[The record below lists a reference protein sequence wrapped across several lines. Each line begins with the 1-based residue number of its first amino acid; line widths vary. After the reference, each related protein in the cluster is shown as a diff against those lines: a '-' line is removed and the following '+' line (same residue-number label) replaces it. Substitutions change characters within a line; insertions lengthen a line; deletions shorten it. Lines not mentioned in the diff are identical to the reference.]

1 MLMGLVGVR
10 FFLVSAMELKLTI
23 LNALPYQ
30 KSEKSDKKDTKT
42 RMHPSRFVTTDTCYQ
57 SDSFAHS

>member
-1 MLMGLVGVR
+1 MLMGLVGVS

-30 KSEKSDKKDTKT
+30 KSEKSDEQDTKT
-42 RMHPSRFVTTDTCYQ
+42 RMHPSRLKRSALT
-57 SDSFAHS
+57 